1 MNSTVNVVCYRSKTL
16 SNGEHPLMLCVYKN
30 NKRKYLSLGISVKA
44 ENWDF
49 KKNKPKKSCP
59 NKELIQKI
67 INDNIEKY
75 SIQILEFRAED
86 KEYTTTNLIEK
97 VNQPHLKRT
106 VLELLEEEIIRL
118 RSEGRLKY
126 ASTYKELKIS
136 LLDFNTHLNIYFSEI
151 DVDWLKRY
159 ESWLRTK
166 GLGDNSIGIRF
177 RNLRALYNTAIREKI
192 VKAEYY
198 PFNEYKVS
206 KLRKET
212 VKRAIYKSD
221 VEKIISY
228 QTKRKYTQLAIDL
241 FYFSYLSGGIN
252 FVDMAHLNNNNIID
266 GRLVYTRKKTKKL
279 IKLPLQDR
287 AIEIIEK
294 YKIENSSYIFPILS
308 SFHETEQQKANRVN
322 KVLRIIN
329 NSLKIVGNDL
339 NISINITT
347 YVARHTYA
355 TVLKRSGVNTSI
367 ISESLGHSSEK
378 ITQIYL
384 DSFENSQIDEAM
396 KNLL

>member
-1 MNSTVNVVCYRSKTL
+1 MNTTVNIVCYKSKTL
-16 SNGEHPLMLCVYKN
+16 ANGEHPLMLSIYKDG
-30 NKRKYLSLGISVKA
+30 KRKYLSLGLSVKA

-59 NKELIQKI
+59 KKELILKI

-75 SIQILEFRAED
+75 SSQILEFKAED

-97 VNQPHLKRT
+97 VNQPHVKIT
-106 VLELLEEEIIRL
+106 VLELLDRKITRL

-126 ASTYKELKIS
+126 ASTYKELKTS
-136 LLDFNTHLNIYFSEI
+136 LLDFNTHLNTYFSEI
-151 DVDWLKRY
+151 DLNWLKNY
-159 ESWLRTK
+159 ENYLRAK
-166 GLGDNSIGIRF
+166 GLGENSIGIRF

-198 PFNEYKVS
+198 PFKEYKVS

-221 VEKIISY
+221 VEKIINY
-228 QTKRKYTQLAIDL
+228 QTKHKYTQLAIDL

-252 FVDMAHLNNNNIID
+252 FVDIAHLKNNNIID
-266 GRLVYTRKKTKKL
+266 GRLIYTRKKTKKM

-294 YKIENSSYIFPILS
+294 YEIENSSYIFPILS
-308 SFHETEQQKANRVN
+308 SFHETEQQKANRVD
-322 KVLRIIN
+322 KILRIVN
-329 NSLKIVGNDL
+329 CCLKIVGNDL

-347 YVARHTYA
+347 YCLRHKRKSYRLLINKLRMCYFSIGNDLETNLVLRYA
-355 TVLKRSGVNTSI
+355 
-367 ISESLGHSSEK
+367 
-378 ITQIYL
+378 
-384 DSFENSQIDEAM
+384 
-396 KNLL
+396 